1 MDTHVKEGQLYVQH
15 QKFGKKW
22 KKNWFVLYPAS
33 QNGIARLE
41 FYDSPSGGGGGTGGG
56 SGSVSN
62 EKTRKLDKKIIRL
75 SECISILPAVT
86 ESCPKENM
94 AAFCVETNDKTH
106 MFAAEKNA
114 AKDWMDTMCDIA
126 FQGGGGGSSSSTSTA
141 ADPNG
146 GAQDLQMSENLIYY
160 SREEVNEFWVSIQ
173 RTEASERCALV
184 GSYWLKAEND
194 ILILKEPKTKRNVL
208 VWPYKLLRRYGRDRV
223 MFSFEAGR
231 RCDSGPGNFTFETKQ
246 GNEIFTL
253 VDQAIQSQKVLA
265 EERHISYPL
274 NFDSD
279 CPASLQHIRNTHP
292 SGTTAGSCDSSCS
305 SSSSREA
312 DGDSGGSKP
321 GSADGVLGKRD
332 GGDGG
337 GGGGGGR
344 GQGTAGGLKGRSLPE
359 PPAMLVVL
367 GGGGAPPKSPRGPA
381 AAKGLS
387 LADEHAG
394 LYSEPADSVR
404 LPLHSADCLYSDPV
418 DSIKAQS
425 PTSNPNAPVPTP
437 RLRPVGDEAS
447 GGGVQG
453 DHHLGGSNHRKPP
466 DLYSHLYD
474 RISLELSQKTSVLS
488 LNGAAGGGRGVNSNR
503 RPPGGKAEGAS
514 SPPTPHLEHIYDE
527 PEGCAKGGASM
538 STSSG
543 MSIYNEARLEPHSQR
558 RQGEVAAP
566 SGPEGNYSTL
576 SHGNPS
582 ESHRHSPQ
590 LGPSRGT
597 PQPPA
602 RRWPKPTTA
611 PKPGRAAFARKE
623 PVPLPPGKH
632 GGPGSNVNN
641 NNNNIWGGG
650 GGDGGRVLYS
660 KVSKQKPPS
669 ANSCYNQ
676 NHQAPLRSPDIIY
689 DNLGDV

>member
-41 FYDSPSGGGGGTGGG
+41 FYDSPSGGGGGAGGG
-56 SGSVSN
+56 SGSGSN

-75 SECISILPAVT
+75 SECISILPALM

-106 MFAAEKNA
+106 VFAAEKNV

-126 FQGGGGGSSSSTSTA
+126 FQGGGGSSNSTA
-141 ADPNG
+141 ADCNG

-160 SREEVNEFWVSIQ
+160 SREEVNEFWVSVQ
-173 RTEASERCALV
+173 RTEASERCGLA

-246 GNEIFTL
+246 GNEIFML
-253 VDQAIQSQKVLA
+253 VDQAIQSQKLLA
-265 EERHISYPL
+265 EERHLSCPI
-274 NFDSD
+274 NFDPD
-279 CPASLQHIRNTHP
+279 CPASLQHIRSAPP
-292 SGTTAGSCDSSCS
+292 SGTMGGSGDSSSC
-305 SSSSREA
+305 SSREA

-321 GSADGVLGKRD
+321 GSADGVLGKRE
-332 GGDGG
+332 GGD
-337 GGGGGGR
+337 GGGR

-359 PPAMLVVL
+359 LPAMLGVL
-367 GGGGAPPKSPRGPA
+367 GAPPNSPRGQV

-387 LADEHAG
+387 PADEHAG

-418 DSIKAQS
+418 DSIKGQ
-425 PTSNPNAPVPTP
+425 TSNPSTPPVPTP
-437 RLRPVGDEAS
+437 RLRPVGDDAA

-466 DLYSHLYD
+466 DLYSHVYD
-474 RISLELSQKTSVLS
+474 RISLELNQKTIGLS

-503 RPPGGKAEGAS
+503 RPPGGQGEGTS
-514 SPPTPHLEHIYDE
+514 SPPAPHLEHIYDE
-527 PEGCAKGGASM
+527 PEGCAKGCANIS
-538 STSSG
+538 SSSG
-543 MSIYNEARLEPHSQR
+543 MSIYDEAHSQR
-558 RQGEVAAP
+558 RQEEVVAP
-566 SGPEGNYSTL
+566 TGPEGNYSTPF
-576 SHGNPS
+576 HGKPS
-582 ESHRHSPQ
+582 ESHRHSPPQ
-590 LGPSRGT
+590 LGSSRGT
-597 PQPPA
+597 PQPPGP
-602 RRWPKPTTA
+602 RWPKPVTA
-611 PKPGRAAFARKE
+611 PKPGRGAFARKE

-632 GGPGSNVNN
+632 GGLGSNVNN
-641 NNNNIWGGG
+641 NNNIWRG
-650 GGDGGRVLYS
+650 GGDRGRELYS

-669 ANSCYNQ
+669 ANSWYNQ
-676 NHQAPLRSPDIIY
+676 HHQAQLRSPDIIY
-689 DNLGDV
+689 DNLGDI

>member
-41 FYDSPSGGGGGTGGG
+41 FFDAPSGGVGGAGGASG
-56 SGSVSN
+56 SGSN

-106 MFAAEKNA
+106 VFAAEKNT

-126 FQGGGGGSSSSTSTA
+126 FQQGGGGSSNSTA
-141 ADPNG
+141 ADANG
-146 GAQDLQMSENLIYY
+146 GAHDLQMAENLIYY
-160 SREEVNEFWVSIQ
+160 SREEANEFWVSIQ
-173 RTEASERCALV
+173 RTEASERCGLA

-194 ILILKEPKTKRNVL
+194 TLILKEPKTKRNVL

-231 RCDSGPGNFTFETKQ
+231 RCDSGPGNFTFDTKQ
-246 GNEIFTL
+246 GNEVFSL

-265 EERHISYPL
+265 EERHLSFPV
-274 NFDSD
+274 NFDPD
-279 CPASLQHIRNTHP
+279 CPASLQHIRNAVP
-292 SGTTAGSCDSSCS
+292 SGATPGSGDSSS
-305 SSSSREA
+305 SCSSREA

-321 GSADGVLGKRD
+321 GSADGVLGKRE
-332 GGDGG
+332 GGD
-337 GGGGGGR
+337 GGGR

-359 PPAMLVVL
+359 PPAMLGSL
-367 GGGGAPPKSPRGPA
+367 GGGVGPSKPPRGHT
-381 AAKGLS
+381 AAKALPS
-387 LADEHAG
+387 ADEHAS

-404 LPLHSADCLYSDPV
+404 LPLHGTDCLYSDPV
-418 DSIKAQS
+418 DSIKSQS
-425 PTSNPNAPVPTP
+425 QTSNPSTVPVPTP

-447 GGGVQG
+447 AGGIQG
-453 DHHLGGSNHRKPP
+453 DHHLVGSNHRKPP
-466 DLYSHLYD
+466 DLYSHVYD
-474 RISLELSQKTSVLS
+474 RISLELSQKTSALS

-503 RPPGGKAEGAS
+503 RPPGGQAEGAS
-514 SPPTPHLEHIYDE
+514 SPPAPRPEHIYDE
-527 PEGCAKGGASM
+527 PEGRAKGGARM
-538 STSSG
+538 SASSG
-543 MSIYNEARLEPHSQR
+543 MSIYDEAHLEPHSQR
-558 RQGEVAAP
+558 RQEDQ
-566 SGPEGNYSTL
+566 SGLEGNYS
-576 SHGNPS
+576 SP
-582 ESHRHSPQ
+582 SHRHSPPQ
-590 LGPSRGT
+590 LGPSRSA
-597 PQPPA
+597 PHPPA
-602 RRWPKPTTA
+602 PRWPKPVTA
-611 PKPGRAAFARKE
+611 PKLGRPAFGRKE

-650 GGDGGRVLYS
+650 DGGRELYS
-660 KVSKQKPPS
+660 RVSKQKPLS
-669 ANSCYNQ
+669 ANSWYNQ
-676 NHQAPLRSPDIIY
+676 HHQAPLRSPDIIY